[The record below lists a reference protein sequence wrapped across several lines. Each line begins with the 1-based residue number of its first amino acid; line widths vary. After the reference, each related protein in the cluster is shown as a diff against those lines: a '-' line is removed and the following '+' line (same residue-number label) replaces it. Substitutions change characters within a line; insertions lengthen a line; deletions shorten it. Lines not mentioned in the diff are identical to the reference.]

1 MNRIIKFRG
10 RVNGQW
16 VYGDYAHGRYI
27 SCDGVLHDVD
37 PATIGQYSGIHDKN
51 GKEIYEGD
59 IVTMMRTPE
68 NRRRKAVLTRH
79 IVTPDSVLDWTLKSL
94 TDGVLSHSM
103 MGFSD
108 RWDSYRMEVIG
119 NIHDNPELTYKETLP
134 PIKSRKKK
142 NGTLQVEF
150 VVKENPKREPY
161 IERSG
166 NNAKV
171 ICEVTQEEMNNAV
184 NQAIENELQRPKA
197 PMARQAPQGNT

>member
-37 PATIGQYSGIHDKN
+37 PDTIGQYSGIHDKN

-68 NRRRKAVLTRH
+68 NKNRKAVLTRH
-79 IVTPDSVLDWTLKSL
+79 IVTPYSVLDWTLKSL
-94 TDGVLSHSM
+94 TNGVLSYLMS
-103 MGFSD
+103 GFSD
-108 RWDSYRMEVIG
+108 KWDSYKMEVIG
-119 NIHDNPELTYKETLP
+119 NIHDNPELTYEETLP
-134 PIKSRKKK
+134 PPRSRKKK

-184 NQAIENELQRPKA
+184 NQAIDNRK
-197 PMARQAPQGNT
+197 